1 MRSDR
6 RAASAPLHAVLA
18 LLATL
23 AGSATADD
31 AARPPTD
38 APFVPMETLVSGDCW
53 GQWPDDV
60 LAAVSRC
67 KPAEHNRIALQVPDD
82 ADGPARVG
90 VDAKAC
96 SGARCAGLVQVL
108 QAAPTQR
115 LLLRTPPAR
124 IDAVLAALDQ
134 AHARARVSIEP
145 LVQPVPAPG
154 APITLAPG
162 IRYWRQAVRGPQPVM
177 LHIAEIDLATPGL
190 QLVGTRGERSGGGEF
205 LANPTTAF
213 VRDGELALAINADY
227 FLPFDG
233 GHLFDK
239 AFVPAAGQGV
249 TAEGLAIDAGH
260 LDSAAATSDARVNA
274 ALCVSTRNA
283 VGIVR
288 GSCPPGTRLG
298 VGAGPL
304 LLLDGRRQP
313 REASRAE
320 YYDGPEPRSA
330 LGLDRARR
338 KLWMVV
344 ADGRQP
350 GYSAGISLDALTAVL
365 QQLGATSAIN
375 LDGGGSSTL
384 AARVDGRVRALNR
397 PIHTGI
403 PGRERSV
410 ANQLGVRI
418 TPRP

>member
-6 RAASAPLHAVLA
+6 GRGVARLFLLMLFSTAAASAGQ
-18 LLATL
+18 ATTP
-23 AGSATADD
+23 TA
-31 AARPPTD
+31 AQFT
-38 APFVPMETLVSGDCW
+38 PMQTIVSGDCW

-60 LAAVSRC
+60 LAAVSTC
-67 KPAEHNRIALQVPDD
+67 KPAEHNRIALQVADD

-90 VDAKAC
+90 VDTQPC
-96 SGARCAGLVQVL
+96 NGARCAELAQVL
-108 QAAPTQR
+108 QRAPAQH

-124 IDAVLAALDQ
+124 IEAVLAALDR
-134 AHARARVSIEP
+134 ANARARVAIEP
-145 LVQPVPAPG
+145 LVQPVPAPT

-162 IRYWRQAVRGPQPVM
+162 VRYWRQAIAGAAPVM
-177 LHIAEIDLATPGL
+177 LHIARIDLSTPGL
-190 QLVGTRGERSGGGEF
+190 QLVGTPGQRSGGGEF
-205 LANPTTAF
+205 LATPTTAF
-213 VRDGELALAINADY
+213 VRDGGLVLAINADY

-233 GHLFDK
+233 GHLFDQ

-249 TAEGLAIDAGH
+249 TAEGLAIANGH
-260 LDSAAATSDARVNA
+260 LDSAAATTDARVNA
-274 ALCVSTRNA
+274 AFCVSTRNIA
-283 VGIVR
+283 RIVR
-288 GSCPPGTRLG
+288 GSCAHDTRLG

-304 LLLDGRRQP
+304 LLLDGQRQP
-313 REASRAE
+313 REASRAA

-330 LGLDRARR
+330 LALDRSG
-338 KLWMVV
+338 KTLWMVV

-350 GYSAGISLDALTAVL
+350 GYSAGITMDALTAVL
-365 QQLGATSAIN
+365 EQLGAAAAIN

-403 PGRERSV
+403 PGRERPV

-418 TPRP
+418 AARP

>member
-6 RAASAPLHAVLA
+6 RCASVLLACVVAVSIGNASADQA
-18 LLATL
+18 ATP
-23 AGSATADD
+23 AAT
-31 AARPPTD
+31 P
-38 APFVPMETLVSGDCW
+38 PFVAMETVVSGDCW

-67 KPAEHNRIALQVPDD
+67 KPAEHNRIALQVIDD

-90 VDAKAC
+90 IDAQPC
-96 SGARCAGLVQVL
+96 NGARCADLAQLL
-108 QAAPTQR
+108 QSAPAQA

-124 IDAVLAALDQ
+124 IDAVLAALDHAQ
-134 AHARARVSIEP
+134 ARPRANIEP
-145 LVQPVPAPG
+145 LVQAVPAPA
-154 APITLAPG
+154 APVTLAPG
-162 IRYWRQAVRGPQPVM
+162 VRYWRQRVDGPQPVM
-177 LHIAEIDLATPGL
+177 LHIARIDLTTPGL
-190 QLVGTRGERSGGGEF
+190 QLVGTRGDRSGGGEF

-213 VRDGELALAINADY
+213 VRDGGLALAINADY

-249 TAEGLAIDAGH
+249 TAEGLAIDDGH
-260 LDSAAATSDARVNA
+260 LDSAAATGDARVDGA
-274 ALCVSTRNA
+274 FCVSKRNA
-283 VGIVR
+283 VHIVR
-288 GSCPPGTRLG
+288 GSCPAGTRVG

-313 REASRAE
+313 REASRAD

-330 LGLDRARR
+330 LGLDRAG
-338 KLWMVV
+338 KTLWMVV

-350 GYSAGISLDALTAVL
+350 GYSAGMTLDALTAVL
-365 QQLGATSAIN
+365 QQLGAHAAIN

-384 AARVDGRVRALNR
+384 AARVDGRVRTLNR

-403 PGRERSV
+403 PGRERPV

-418 TPRP
+418 APLH

>member
-6 RAASAPLHAVLA
+6 RFASA
-18 LLATL
+18 LLACL
-23 AGSATADD
+23 MAVSIGNASAGQAATP
-31 AARPPTD
+31 AALP
-38 APFVPMETLVSGDCW
+38 PFVAMETVVSGDCW

-67 KPAEHNRIALQVPDD
+67 KPAEHNRIALQVIDD
-82 ADGPARVG
+82 ADGPAQVG
-90 VDAKAC
+90 IDAQPC
-96 SGARCAGLVQVL
+96 NGARCADLAQLL
-108 QAAPTQR
+108 QSAPAQAV
-115 LLLRTPPAR
+115 LLRTPPAR
-124 IDAVLAALDQ
+124 IAAVLAALDHAQ
-134 AHARARVSIEP
+134 ARARASIEP
-145 LVQPVPAPG
+145 LVQAVPAPT

-162 IRYWRQAVRGPQPVM
+162 VRYWRQRVDGPQPVM
-177 LHIAEIDLATPGL
+177 LHIARIDLTTPGL
-190 QLVGTRGERSGGGEF
+190 QLVGTRGDRSGGGEF

-213 VRDGELALAINADY
+213 VRDGGLALAINADY

-249 TAEGLAIDAGH
+249 TAEGLAIDDSH
-260 LDSAAATSDARVNA
+260 LDSAAATGDARVDGA
-274 ALCVSTRNA
+274 FCVSKRNA
-283 VGIVR
+283 VHIVR
-288 GSCPPGTRLG
+288 GSCPAGPRVG

-304 LLLDGRRQP
+304 LLLDGKHQP
-313 REASRAE
+313 REASRAD

-330 LGLDRARR
+330 LGLDRAG
-338 KLWMVV
+338 KTLWMVV

-350 GYSAGISLDALTAVL
+350 GYSAGMTLDALTAVL
-365 QQLGATSAIN
+365 QQLGAHAAIN

-384 AARVDGRVRALNR
+384 AARVDGRVRTLNR

-403 PGRERSV
+403 PGRERPV

-418 TPRP
+418 APLH

>member
-6 RAASAPLHAVLA
+6 HGARAMLIA
-18 LLATL
+18 LLATV
-23 AGSATADD
+23 AGGASADD
-31 AARPPTD
+31 APPSPTD
-38 APFVPMETLVSGDCW
+38 AQFVAMETLVSGDCW
-53 GQWPDDV
+53 GQWPNDV
-60 LAAVSRC
+60 LAAVTRC
-67 KPAEHNRIALQVPDD
+67 KPAERNRIALQVPDD

-90 VDAKAC
+90 IDGTAC
-96 SGARCAGLVQVL
+96 SSARCAGLVQVL
-108 QAAPTQR
+108 QAAPRQQ

-134 AHARARVSIEP
+134 AHARDRVSIEP
-145 LVQPVPAPG
+145 LVQPVPAPS
-154 APITLAPG
+154 APVTLAPG
-162 IRYWRQAVRGPQPVM
+162 IRYWRQAVSEPQPVM

-205 LANPTTAF
+205 LANPTSAF
-213 VRDGELALAINADY
+213 VRDGDLALAINADY

-239 AFVPAAGQGV
+239 AFVPATGQGV
-249 TAEGLAIDAGH
+249 TAEGLSIEHGRV
-260 LDSAAATSDARVNA
+260 DSAATTTDSRVNA
-274 ALCVSTRNA
+274 ALCVSARNA
-283 VGIVR
+283 VRIVR
-288 GSCPPGTRLG
+288 GSCPSGTRMG

-304 LLLDGRRQP
+304 LLLEGKHQP

-330 LGLDRARR
+330 LGLDRARK

-350 GYSAGISLDALTAVL
+350 GYSAGMTLDALTAVL

-384 AARVDGRVRALNR
+384 AARVDGRVRTLNR

-403 PGRERSV
+403 PGRERPV

-418 TPRP
+418 APQP

>member
-6 RAASAPLHAVLA
+6 RGAAALLIA

-23 AGSATADD
+23 AGSANADGGAMPKAD
-31 AARPPTD
+31 AQ
-38 APFVPMETLVSGDCW
+38 FVPMETIVSGDCW

-67 KPAEHNRIALQVPDD
+67 KPAERNRIAMQVPDD

-90 VDAKAC
+90 IDGSAC
-96 SGARCAGLVQVL
+96 GGARCAGLVQVL
-108 QAAPTQR
+108 QLAPTQR
-115 LLLRTPPAR
+115 LLLRTPLAR

-134 AHARARVSIEP
+134 AHARDRISIEP

-154 APITLAPG
+154 VPITLAPG
-162 IRYWRQAVRGPQPVM
+162 VRYWRQAVSAPQPAM

-190 QLVGTRGERSGGGEF
+190 QLVGTRGEPSGGGEF

-213 VRDGELALAINADY
+213 VRDGDLVVAINADY

-239 AFVPAAGQGV
+239 AFVPATGQGV
-249 TAEGLAIDAGH
+249 TAEGLSINDGH
-260 LDSAAATSDARVNA
+260 LDSAATTPDTRVNA
-274 ALCVSTRNA
+274 ALCVSARNA
-283 VGIVR
+283 VSIVR
-288 GSCPPGTRLG
+288 GNCPSGTRMG

-304 LLLDGRRQP
+304 LLLDGKRQP

-330 LGLDRARR
+330 LGLDRAR
-338 KLWMVV
+338 KTLWMVV

-350 GYSAGISLDALTAVL
+350 GYSAGMTLDALTAVL
-365 QQLGATSAIN
+365 QQLGASSAIN

-384 AARVDGRVRALNR
+384 AARVDGRVRTLNR

-403 PGRERSV
+403 PGRERPV

-418 TPRP
+418 VPQP